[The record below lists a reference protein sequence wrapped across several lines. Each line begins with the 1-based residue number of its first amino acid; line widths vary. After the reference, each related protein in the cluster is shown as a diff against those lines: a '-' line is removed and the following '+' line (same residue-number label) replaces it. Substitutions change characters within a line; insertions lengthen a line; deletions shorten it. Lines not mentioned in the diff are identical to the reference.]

1 MSFVIIPAYIGY
13 NMLQASVKNARAE
26 SPSMDPRKILVVDH
40 DKDTA
45 HYVCSYLK
53 ESGYDAL
60 QAYDGQTALQ
70 TIRREK
76 PDLVVLEL
84 TLPDRDGLEL
94 IRTIRTD
101 PYSCRLPVIIL
112 SVRAS
117 ESDKRLGLDIGADDY
132 VAKPFTPREL
142 VARVGAVLR
151 RYYRQ
156 EARTKLPTSS
166 GEEKDRTVDPDQQNK
181 NGAIVQIENITKVY
195 QMGEVRVHALRGVS
209 LTVRE
214 GEYLAIMGASGS
226 GKSTLMNMIGLLDRP
241 TSGSYRIKGV
251 EASRLSKGKLADLR
265 NREIGFVF
273 QQFNLLPRINA
284 RRQVELPIFYAG
296 IPRRKGREM
305 AQQAL
310 ALVGLADRA
319 IHRPDEL
326 SGGEQQRVAI
336 ARALVNKPS
345 LLLAD
350 EPTGAL
356 DSKTGAEVLDLID
369 ELHAQGLTVIM
380 VTHDPQVARRAERVI
395 TLSDGKIISDE
406 ENGKKLARW
415 VMEVGHESN

>member
-1 MSFVIIPAYIGY
+1 
-13 NMLQASVKNARAE
+13 
-26 SPSMDPRKILVVDH
+26 MDPRKILVVDH

-84 TLPDRDGLEL
+84 MLPDRDGLEL
-94 IRTIRTD
+94 IRTIRAD
-101 PYSCRLPVIIL
+101 PYFCRLPVIIL
-112 SVRAS
+112 SARAS
-117 ESDKRLGLDIGADDY
+117 EADKRLGLDIGADDY
-132 VAKPFTPREL
+132 IAKPFTLREL

-151 RYYRQ
+151 RYCRQ
-156 EARTKLPTSS
+156 NARTKPPTL
-166 GEEKDRTVDPDQQNK
+166 GEEEKDRTMDADQQNE
-181 NGAIVQIENITKVY
+181 NGAIIQIENMTKIY
-195 QMGEVRVHALRGVS
+195 QMGEVQVHALRGVS
-209 LTVRE
+209 LTVQE
-214 GEYLAIMGASGS
+214 GEYVAIMGASGS

-241 TSGSYRIKGV
+241 TSGSYRIKGR
-251 EASRLSKGKLADLR
+251 EASRLSKGRLADLR

-296 IPRRKGREM
+296 IPSRKGREM

-380 VTHDPQVARRAERVI
+380 VTHDPQVARRADRVI

-415 VMEVGHESN
+415 VMEVKRENS